1 MSKSSWIDFKK
12 DSQLVAKPFL
22 YVYDKSLGKGLFFDG
37 DIPRNILL
45 GGQSYPQF
53 YYPVVQPPY
62 HTLRKKRFY
71 D

>member
-1 MSKSSWIDFKK
+1 MSKSSWIDYRK
-12 DSQLVAKPFL
+12 DSSLVAKPFL
-22 YVYDKSLGKGLFFDG
+22 YVKRQGGKGLFIDG
-37 DIPRNILL
+37 DIPHNILL

-53 YYPVVQPPY
+53 YYPVIQPPY